1 MRILL
6 GILIFFVLLIL
17 FIRSPWGQNI
27 IVQKV
32 VSYVSD
38 KTNTKVEIGRFCI
51 IFSEN
56 IYLENLYLE
65 DTKGDTLV
73 YSNSLEADIPLWPIL
88 RGNGVAV
95 NRIDWNGLKAN
106 VY

>member
-1 MRILL
+1 GKLYITFT
-6 GILIFFVLLIL
+6 G
-17 FIRSPWGQNI
+17 
-27 IVQKV
+27 
-32 VSYVSD
+32 
-38 KTNTKVEIGRFCI
+38 
-51 IFSEN
+51 N
-56 IYLENLYLE
+56 IYLEKLYRE

-106 VY
+106 VYRKDSLSGFTFQFLIDAFASEDIPQDELNKEPLQLKIGK